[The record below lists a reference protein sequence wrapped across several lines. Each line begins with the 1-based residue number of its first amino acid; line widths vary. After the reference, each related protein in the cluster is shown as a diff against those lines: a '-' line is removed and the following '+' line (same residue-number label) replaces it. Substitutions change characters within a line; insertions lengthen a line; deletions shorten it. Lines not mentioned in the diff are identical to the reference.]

1 MNDNEQPIDSDA
13 VQALGNEREEYDSG
27 VELEQEEESETKIEH
42 PFDPEK
48 IKIRTQNIVVEQ
60 IVSRIRH
67 DEIDLAPEFQR
78 RPDIW
83 DSKRQSRLIESLLL
97 RIPLPV
103 FYVAANRA
111 ENWSVVDGL
120 QRMSAISGYVENKFA
135 LSRMEYLS
143 HLEGKR
149 HNRLPRAMQRRISET
164 PLVVHVIEPGT
175 PGEVMF
181 NVFHRIN
188 TGGMELNGQEIRH
201 ALNPGFVRE
210 YLERLALSEEFL
222 EATCY
227 SIKEER
233 MADRDCILRFLAF
246 HINPWENYS
255 VSDIDGYLDSA
266 MKAINRMP
274 ADDRESLSV
283 DFRKAMRAA
292 ADIFGDSAF
301 RRASR
306 MQGRRG
312 RINKAL
318 FGAWSV
324 GLARRSPKEIDIL
337 VRNRERVRE
346 TFTTLLEDD
355 REFER
360 AISSS
365 TGTPNRVQK
374 QFQAVQQLIEGVLRQ
389 CSNPCNL
396 GISSA
401 SRI

>member
-1 MNDNEQPIDSDA
+1 MNNNGRTIDSDA
-13 VQALGNEREEYDSG
+13 VQALGNDREEYDSG

-60 IVSRIRH
+60 LVSRIRH
-67 DEIDLAPEFQR
+67 SEIDLAPEFQR
-78 RPDIW
+78 RRDIW
-83 DSKRQSRLIESLLL
+83 KPERKSRLMESLLL

-103 FYVAANRA
+103 FYVAADQSD
-111 ENWSVVDGL
+111 NWSVVDGL
-120 QRMSAISGYVENKFA
+120 QRMSAISGYVENAFA

-143 HLEGKR
+143 HMEGKIYN
-149 HNRLPRAMQRRISET
+149 HLPRAMQRRISET

-181 NVFHRIN
+181 NIFHRIN
-188 TGGMELNGQEIRH
+188 TGGLVLNGQEIRH
-201 ALNPGFVRE
+201 ALNPGVVRE
-210 YLERLALSEEFL
+210 FLERLASSEEFL

-227 SIKEER
+227 SIREER
-233 MADRDCILRFLAF
+233 MLDRDCILRFLAF
-246 HINPWENYS
+246 HIHPWENYS

-274 ADDRESLSV
+274 AHDRESLSM

-292 ADIFGDSAF
+292 ADIFGENAF
-301 RRASR
+301 RRVSR
-306 MQGRRG
+306 TQDRRG

-324 GLARRSPKEIDIL
+324 GLARRSPEEIEIL
-337 VRNRERVRE
+337 VRNRDRVRE
-346 TFTTLLEDD
+346 AFITLLEDD

-365 TGTPNRVQK
+365 TGTPNRVQN
-374 QFQAVQQLIEGVLRQ
+374 QFQAVQQLIEGGL
-389 CSNPCNL
+389 
-396 GISSA
+396 
-401 SRI
+401 